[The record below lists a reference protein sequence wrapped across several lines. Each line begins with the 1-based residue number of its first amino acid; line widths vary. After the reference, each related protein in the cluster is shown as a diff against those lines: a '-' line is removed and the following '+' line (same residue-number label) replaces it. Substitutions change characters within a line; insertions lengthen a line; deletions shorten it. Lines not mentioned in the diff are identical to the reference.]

1 MPDPKRYFFSA
12 HSVSR
17 NLAEQIP
24 YGITM
29 VRALDVDDQYVGN
42 RRVCVVDT
50 GYDVTHEDL
59 PKASTGSSVTGTDGV
74 NGVPWNE
81 DDHGHGS
88 HCAGTIAA
96 VGNNNKGVV
105 GVNRN
110 GKLNLHIVRVFG
122 VNGSWIYGTDL
133 ITAVEQC
140 RDAGSNVVSMSLGGG
155 GYSQTEFDAYKRIY
169 ENDSVL
175 LVAAA
180 GNGGNS
186 AYSYPASYTPV
197 MSVAA
202 IDSGKNKASFS
213 QYNDEVDIAAPGVAV
228 RSTLPGNSYAS
239 WSGTSMATPHVSGV
253 AALIWS
259 HYPDKHAIEV
269 RNTLENTAEDLGA
282 LGRDNIFGHGLV
294 RADLAIVALSNG
306 LYTNAPTISPAPSP
320 KPTICNDYPP
330 GWYDSDGPNYDCAW
344 YAQGSNCDFYG
355 SGYSNFGYVANE
367 AW

>member
-1 MPDPKRYFFSA
+1 
-12 HSVSR
+12 
-17 NLAEQIP
+17 
-24 YGITM
+24 
-29 VRALDVDDQYVGN
+29 LDVDDQFVGN

-50 GYDVTHEDL
+50 GYDITHEDL

-74 NGVPWNE
+74 SGEPWNE

-110 GKLNLHIVRVFG
+110 GKLNLHIGRVFG
-122 VNGSWIYGTDL
+122 VTGSWISGTNL
-133 ITAVEQC
+133 ITVVRQC

-155 GYSQTEFDAYKRIY
+155 GYSQTEFDAYESLYK
-169 ENDSVL
+169 NDNVL

-186 AYSYPASYTPV
+186 AYSYPASYEPV

-202 IDSGKNKASFS
+202 IDSNKNKAGFS
-213 QYNDEVDIAAPGVAV
+213 QYNDQVDIAAPGVSV
-228 RSTLPGNSYAS
+228 KSTLPGNTYAA

-253 AALIWS
+253 AALVWS
-259 HYPDKHAIEV
+259 HYPDKPATEI
-269 RNTLENTAEDLGA
+269 RQTLEGTAEDLGA
-282 LGRDNIFGHGLV
+282 AGRDNEYGHGLV
-294 RADLAIVALSNG
+294 RADLAIIALSNG
-306 LYTNAPTISPAPSP
+306 QYTNAPTISPAPSP
-320 KPTICNDYPP
+320 KPTLCEDSPP
-330 GWYDSDGPNYDCAW
+330 DWHDSDGPYFDCAW
-344 YAQGSNCDFYG
+344 YAIGRNCETYG
-355 SGYSNFGYVANE
+355 SDYRNDGKVANE